1 LVAAAANRVNRL
13 LVVSVPL
20 RPSAVPPDVGYQS
33 MACAWSVPAVSRHP
47 LSAKRSLVGIE
58 STTNVDV
65 VDDCAL
71 STPVVVT
78 PGVDGEVCA

>member
-1 LVAAAANRVNRL
+1 
-13 LVVSVPL
+13 
-20 RPSAVPPDVGYQS
+20 
-33 MACAWSVPAVSRHP
+33 MACAWSAPAVSRHP
-47 LSAKRSLVGIE
+47 LSALRSLVGIE

-65 VDDCAL
+65 VDDCAT